1 MSNNIKELLLI
12 EISSSD
18 RYSSFD
24 EKYKNRCNEEIESMS
39 SCIGLNSDTI
49 LEEFYNVY
57 KNIGKINGSKNSI
70 NSVIA

>member
-57 KNIGKINGSKNSI
+57 KNIHFYASI
-70 NSVIA
+70 I